1 MCKNSIVVIH
11 SPFLSKNDYK
21 KFQKQIVKKIQN
33 ESGGKKFVVKF
44 FDTNESFNDRK
55 IFGDKQVAA
64 VTFVDIVSPSIMTDK
79 TWEIE
84 HSFPEIRFFFRS
96 FEELKKS
103 KILLVIK

>member
-11 SPFLSKNDYK
+11 SPLSKNDSK